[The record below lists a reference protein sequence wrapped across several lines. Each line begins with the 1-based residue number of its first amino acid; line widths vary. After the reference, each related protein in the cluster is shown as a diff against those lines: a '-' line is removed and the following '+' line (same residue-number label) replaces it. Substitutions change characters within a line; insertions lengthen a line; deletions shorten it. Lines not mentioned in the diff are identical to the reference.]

1 MEERWARTRVRQ
13 IRCLGLLKF
22 FILGISHPSAAYSFS
37 LLLLQEVQW
46 RAEHEAGSSLLTV
59 AVQWP
64 TVLANSQVQKKGLIQ
79 HHRPLRVTPLT
90 YLLPFQAP
98 SLNPLMILTSPKS
111 WKKQTN
117 SICSWSGRWKSSNFQ
132 NYINWWQVTFY
143 VLNCLQKAFFSFT
156 FYKNPLRTLHFTVE
170 KIKLRGFK

>member
-1 MEERWARTRVRQ
+1 MKEAETKIFPWDREEYGISVNWERYGNKNVEERWARTRVRQ

-111 WKKQTN
+111 
-117 SICSWSGRWKSSNFQ
+117 
-132 NYINWWQVTFY
+132 
-143 VLNCLQKAFFSFT
+143 
-156 FYKNPLRTLHFTVE
+156 
-170 KIKLRGFK
+170 